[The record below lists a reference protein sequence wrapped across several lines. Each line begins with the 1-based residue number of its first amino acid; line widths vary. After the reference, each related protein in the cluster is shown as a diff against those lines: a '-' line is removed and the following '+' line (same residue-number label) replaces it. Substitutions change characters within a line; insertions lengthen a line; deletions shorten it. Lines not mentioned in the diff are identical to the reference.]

1 MKKILVTV
9 FICIL
14 ACFIN
19 RSLAGENNL
28 IQVFSVD
35 PLKNNKPK
43 NVCENDVCKSLLNL
57 INSSNQAI
65 DFAIY
70 GIGGEDAIFN
80 ALVNAQKRGVIVRGV
95 VDATQ
100 DNINIYQET
109 DKLAQT
115 LKTIKNDY
123 SSSTKMGNP
132 TSQDF
137 KFDITNAIMH
147 DKFFIIDGK
156 VVWTGSTNV
165 SSTCMNYN
173 ANNSIVL
180 NSPEIANLYTQE
192 FDQMYEKELFHDSK
206 KPIENNENIKI
217 GDTLVSVYFLPI
229 HNPINQQIK
238 PLIKNAKKSIDIEI
252 FFLTHKGIINELIE
266 ARKRGVEIRVIV
278 DASSAS
284 NQFSKYP
291 ELRKNEILVKVE
303 NWGGKMHKKSMIVDN
318 EIFVIGSMNW
328 TTSAQYHN
336 DENVLVIQNPA
347 IAQQATKEFNRLWA
361 SIPDKYLYKTPKAEG
376 FDSTHSC
383 NDGVDNDH
391 DGKVDKFDEDCHF
404 IKQFTPKS
412 KVLLPVTAED

>member
-1 MKKILVTV
+1 MKKISTLL

-14 ACFIN
+14 ACLIN
-19 RSLAGENNL
+19 RSLAGENNI

-35 PLKNNKPK
+35 PLKNSKPK
-43 NVCENDVCKSLLNL
+43 NICENDVCKSLLSL
-57 INSSNQAI
+57 INNSNQTI

-80 ALVNAQKRGVIVRGV
+80 ALVDVQKRGVIVRGV

-100 DNINIYQET
+100 DNINIYQDT
-109 DKLAQT
+109 DKLAQA

-123 SSSTKMGNP
+123 SSPTKMGNP
-132 TSQDF
+132 NAQDF

-156 VVWTGSTNV
+156 SVWTGSTNV

-192 FDQMYEKELFHDSK
+192 FNQMYEKELFHDSK

-238 PLIKNAKKSIDIEI
+238 PLIKNAKKTIDIEI

-266 ARKRGVEIRVIV
+266 ARKRGVTIRVIV

-291 ELRKNEILVKVE
+291 ELRKNGILVKVE
-303 NWGGKMHKKSMIVDN
+303 NWGGKMHKKSMIVDD
-318 EIFVIGSMNW
+318 EIFIIGSMNW

-383 NDGVDNDH
+383 HDRVDNDH

-404 IKQFTPKS
+404 VKKFTPKS
-412 KVLLPVTAED
+412 KVLLPVITED